1 MLLNNESLK
10 QSLATY
16 SHIFDKASDK
26 NHIAF
31 KTKATV
37 ITRTLGIIFA
47 VLALGASVQSLSFT
61 FYAWAAAV
69 LYVYRYYC
77 LVPVYYLF
85 LKPLTRGVT
94 TVFQYSV

>member
-1 MLLNNESLK
+1 MNNESLK

-16 SHIFDKASDK
+16 SHIFNKAIDK
-26 NHIAF
+26 NHIAL

-47 VLALGASVQSLSFT
+47 VIALGESVQSLSFT
-61 FYAWAAAV
+61 FYAWEASVFVCLSILLLSTRV
-69 LYVYRYYC
+69 L
-77 LVPVYYLF
+77 LV